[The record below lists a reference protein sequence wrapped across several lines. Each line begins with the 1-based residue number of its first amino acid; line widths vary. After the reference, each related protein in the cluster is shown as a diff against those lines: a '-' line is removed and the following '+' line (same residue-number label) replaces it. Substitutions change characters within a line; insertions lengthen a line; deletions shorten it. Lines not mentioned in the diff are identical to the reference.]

1 MSNESNL
8 WANRLRQDFRAAL
21 VVVVLLAGA
30 PLFVTSPY
38 TLGILI
44 VSIYF
49 ALLALGWNLL
59 AGFTGQFSLAPAA
72 FAMIGAYITALL
84 NYHLEAPLALGIPAA
99 ILGTAALGWLLGRLV
114 LRLQGPYLALTTLAF
129 AEIAR
134 AVIGN
139 SYEFT
144 RGDQGL
150 NVPTLMQSRVGYYYI
165 FLGVLLLTLIGLY
178 LLMRGRTGR
187 FWLAIRDD
195 AIGAESRGID
205 VVRYKNLA
213 SALSS
218 AICGLAGALYG
229 TFSQLVSP
237 ELGLLLQTGLV
248 IAMVV
253 IGGIGTLT
261 GPIVGALL
269 VYLASEWMREFGNI
283 QMIVFSI
290 LVIVFARFFR
300 TGLWGLATRR
310 RPRAI
315 AAPPAKGA
323 RP

>member
-1 MSNESNL
+1 MNGERNL
-8 WANRLRQDFRAAL
+8 WRHRLRTDLRAAL
-21 VVVVLLAGA
+21 AIVAVLACL
-30 PLFVTSPY
+30 PLFVKSPY

-44 VSIYF
+44 VSVYF

-72 FAMIGAYITALL
+72 FAMLGAYVTALL
-84 NYHLEAPLALGIPAA
+84 DYHLKAPLAIGIAAA
-99 ILGTAALGWLLGRLV
+99 IAGTAFMGFLLGRIV
-114 LRLQGPYLALTTLAF
+114 LRLKGPYLALTTLSF

-134 AVIGN
+134 VVIGN
-139 SYEFT
+139 SHEFT

-150 NVPTLMQSRVGYYYI
+150 NVPTLMQSRVGYYYL
-165 FLGVLLLTLIGLY
+165 FLAVLLATLVGLY
-178 LLMRGRTGR
+178 LLMRGRAGR

-195 AIGAESRGID
+195 ETGAESRGID
-205 VVRYKNLA
+205 VVRYKTFA
-213 SALSS
+213 FALSC
-218 AICGLAGALYG
+218 AICGLAGSLYG

-253 IGGIGTLT
+253 IGGMGTLT
-261 GPIVGALL
+261 GPLLGALI
-269 VYLASEWMREFGNI
+269 VYLASEWMREFGNV
-283 QMIVFSI
+283 QMIVFAA

-310 RPRAI
+310 
-315 AAPPAKGA
+315 
-323 RP
+323 

>member
-1 MSNESNL
+1 MSDARNL
-8 WANRLRQDFRAAL
+8 WARRLRTDFRAAL
-21 VVVVLLAGA
+21 AVVAILACL

-38 TLGILI
+38 SLGILI

-72 FAMIGAYITALL
+72 FAMLGAYATALL
-84 NYHLEAPLALGIPAA
+84 DYHLKAPLAIGIPAA
-99 ILGTAALGWLLGRLV
+99 IVATAFAGWLLGRIV
-114 LRLQGPYLALTTLAF
+114 LRLKGPYLALTTLSF

-134 AVIGN
+134 VVIGN
-139 SYEFT
+139 SHEFT

-150 NVPTLMQSRVGYYYI
+150 NVPALMQSRVGYYYL
-165 FLGVLLLTLIGLY
+165 FLAVLGIVLFGLY
-178 LLMRGRTGR
+178 LLMRGRAGR

-195 AIGAESRGID
+195 ETGAESRGIN
-205 VVRYKNLA
+205 VVRYKTFA
-213 SALSS
+213 FALSC
-218 AICGLAGALYG
+218 AICGLAGSLYG

-261 GPIVGALL
+261 GPVIGALL
-269 VYLASEWMREFGNI
+269 VYLASEWMREFGHI
-283 QMIVFSI
+283 QMVVFSAV
-290 LVIVFARFFR
+290 VIVFARFFR

-310 RPRAI
+310 
-315 AAPPAKGA
+315 K
-323 RP
+323 

>member
-1 MSNESNL
+1 MSGERNL
-8 WANRLRQDFRAAL
+8 WSRRLRMDFRASLA
-21 VVVVLLAGA
+21 VVALLACV
-30 PLFVTSPY
+30 PIFVSAPY

-59 AGFTGQFSLAPAA
+59 AGFAGQFSLAPAA
-72 FAMIGAYITALL
+72 FAMLGAYVPALL
-84 NYHLEAPLALGIPAA
+84 DYHLKTPLAIGIPAA
-99 ILGTAALGWLLGRLV
+99 IAGTAALGWVLGRIV
-114 LRLQGPYLALTTLAF
+114 LRLKGPYLALTTLSF

-134 AVIGN
+134 VVIGN
-139 SYEFT
+139 SFEFT

-150 NVPTLMQSRVGYYYI
+150 NVPGIIDNRVGYYYI
-165 FLGVLLLTLIGLY
+165 FLATLLAVLVLLY
-178 LLMRGRTGR
+178 ALMRARSGR

-195 AIGAESRGID
+195 ETGAESRGIN
-205 VVRYKNLA
+205 VVRYKTLA
-213 SALSS
+213 FALSC

-229 TFSQLVSP
+229 TFSRLVSP

-261 GPIVGALL
+261 GPLIGALL
-269 VYLASEWMREFGNI
+269 VYLSSEWMRDFGNI
-283 QMIVFSI
+283 QMIVFSA
-290 LVIVFARFFR
+290 LVILFARFLR

-310 RPRAI
+310 
-315 AAPPAKGA
+315 
-323 RP
+323 

>member
-1 MSNESNL
+1 MSDARNL
-8 WANRLRQDFRAAL
+8 WARRLRTDFRAAL
-21 VVVVLLAGA
+21 AVVAILACL

-38 TLGILI
+38 SLGILI

-72 FAMIGAYITALL
+72 FAMLGAYATALL
-84 NYHLEAPLALGIPAA
+84 DYHLKAPLAIGIPAA
-99 ILGTAALGWLLGRLV
+99 IVATALSGWLLGRIV
-114 LRLQGPYLALTTLAF
+114 LRLKGPYLALTTLSF

-134 AVIGN
+134 VVIGN
-139 SYEFT
+139 SHEFT

-150 NVPTLMQSRVGYYYI
+150 NVPALMQSRVGYYYL
-165 FLGVLLLTLIGLY
+165 FLAVLGVVLFGLY
-178 LLMRGRTGR
+178 MLMRGRAGR

-195 AIGAESRGID
+195 ETGAESRGIN
-205 VVRYKNLA
+205 VVRYKTFA
-213 SALSS
+213 FALSC
-218 AICGLAGALYG
+218 AICGLAGSLYG

-253 IGGIGTLT
+253 IGGMGTLT
-261 GPIVGALL
+261 GPIIGALL
-269 VYLASEWMREFGNI
+269 VYLASEWMRELGHI
-283 QMIVFSI
+283 QMVVFSAV
-290 LVIVFARFFR
+290 VIVFARFFR

-310 RPRAI
+310 
-315 AAPPAKGA
+315 K
-323 RP
+323 

>member
-1 MSNESNL
+1 MSDARNL
-8 WANRLRQDFRAAL
+8 WARRLRTDFRAAL
-21 VVVVLLAGA
+21 AVVAILACL

-38 TLGILI
+38 SLGILI

-72 FAMIGAYITALL
+72 FAMLGAYATALL
-84 NYHLEAPLALGIPAA
+84 DYHLKAPLAIGIPAA
-99 ILGTAALGWLLGRLV
+99 IVATALAGWLLGRIV
-114 LRLQGPYLALTTLAF
+114 LRLKGPYLALTTLSF

-134 AVIGN
+134 VVIGN
-139 SYEFT
+139 SHEFT

-150 NVPTLMQSRVGYYYI
+150 NVPALMQSRVGYYYL
-165 FLGVLLLTLIGLY
+165 FLAVLGVVLCGLY
-178 LLMRGRTGR
+178 LLMRGRAGR

-195 AIGAESRGID
+195 ETGAESRGIN
-205 VVRYKNLA
+205 VVRYKTFA
-213 SALSS
+213 FALSC
-218 AICGLAGALYG
+218 AICGLAGSLYG

-261 GPIVGALL
+261 GPVIGALL
-269 VYLASEWMREFGNI
+269 VYLASEWMREFGHI
-283 QMIVFSI
+283 QMVVFSAV
-290 LVIVFARFFR
+290 VIVFARFFR

-310 RPRAI
+310 
-315 AAPPAKGA
+315 K
-323 RP
+323 